1 MLTTEST
8 QQITSQ
14 SVGLLNLSGPQQPET
29 IPMGIAVGAGW
40 VKATDGVQRVK
51 ARSLVLEAEPTDFFG
66 VNSQNWRCE
75 LLNSPVGQGVFY
87 IGDKLDDTT
96 GVKSLANGEKGNFY
110 PVLALAAISQ
120 LLPEQPPYHVHT
132 VEIACSIPTQ
142 AMKGQ
147 LTNLK
152 GHHLV
157 NVNGRNVQI
166 NVTRVVAQP
175 EGFGTC
181 VAIATTQRARG
192 VEAASFAVLDIG
204 FANTTICGLD
214 AESTL
219 LGFHSTTPGVAKL
232 YETIAQ
238 RLNTNGHAATVEE
251 VRLGVE
257 TPGGPTFRLKGH
269 GKTDFQAIYYEELE
283 RWFDARLS
291 AIQTGAQSIL
301 DKAQHKFVAGGG
313 GQLPGVNDLARARGY
328 GIASDPQGK
337 EVHGLWLLAH

>member
-1 MLTTEST
+1 M
-8 QQITSQ
+8 
-14 SVGLLNLSGPQQPET
+14 
-29 IPMGIAVGAGW
+29 
-40 VKATDGVQRVK
+40 
-51 ARSLVLEAEPTDFFG
+51 
-66 VNSQNWRCE
+66 
-75 LLNSPVGQGVFY
+75 VFY
-87 IGDKLDDTT
+87 IGDKVDGTT

-110 PVLALAAISQ
+110 SVLALASIAQ
-120 LLPEQPPYHVHT
+120 LIPQDTAPFEVTT

-142 AMKGQ
+142 AMKTQ
-147 LTNLK
+147 LTGIK

-157 NVNGRNVQI
+157 SVNDRNVQI

-181 VAIATTQRARG
+181 VAIATTQRVRG
-192 VEAASFAVLDIG
+192 VDAASFAVLDIG

-214 AESTL
+214 VESTL

-257 TPGGPTFRLKGH
+257 TPGGPTFLLKGH
-269 GKTDFQAIYYEELE
+269 GTTDFQAIYYDELE

-291 AIQTGAQSIL
+291 AIKTGAQSIL

-313 GQLPGVNDLARARGY
+313 GQLPGVKELAKARGY
-328 GIASDPQGK
+328 GIASDPQEK